1 MPAPIVR
8 NVSPLG
14 KLYAPAL
21 DREVEPGEAVPVD
34 DVDVARSLLAQA
46 GVWEPANA
54 AAERLLPKDDPEP
67 EQGTDDTTPLEG

>member
-14 KLYAPAL
+14 KLYVPAL
-21 DREVEPGEAVPVD
+21 GVEVEPGVDTEID

-67 EQGTDDTTPLEG
+67 EQGSDDTTPLEG